1 MRVLVACDA
10 MAGLGPR
17 RSSEVIARAFA
28 DVGAQV
34 AVIPVAT
41 NGDDLSDALS
51 TIDEPVE
58 LRRVTAPAELLD
70 ALEPGERTLVLDLTG
85 MTAPRL
91 DALVGT
97 ATPERVSTARAAL
110 AGRRVVAVVPHGSE
124 RPPLTGLSG
133 AIAELG
139 RLRDADLGE
148 TLAEDSRAEAW
159 AREIG
164 LDPTAPGTG
173 ALGGL
178 GALVLGLGGEVDSVL
193 GFCLRSCGAA
203 DVMTQADVVVTGAA
217 QLDFHAVGGPVVT
230 TLAAMAAEA
239 LRPVIVVAGRT
250 FVSARELRLAGIESA
265 YPVLTGTGSD
275 VPDADQLFATA
286 QKVAATWRW

>member
-17 RSSEVIARAFA
+17 GSSEVVARAFA
-28 DVGAQV
+28 EVGAQV

-41 NGDDLSDALS
+41 NGEDLVDALT
-51 TIDEPVE
+51 TIDEPTE
-58 LRRVTAPAELLD
+58 LRAVTGLSDLFD
-70 ALEPGERTLVLDLTG
+70 VLEPGPGALVLDLTAAV
-85 MTAPRL
+85 APRL
-91 DALVGT
+91 DDLVT
-97 ATPERVSTARAAL
+97 IATDERLAAARAAL
-110 AGRRVVAVVPHGSE
+110 AGRRIVALVPHGAE
-124 RPPLTGLSG
+124 QPALTGLSG

-139 RLRDADLGE
+139 RLRNADLGE

-159 AREIG
+159 AHGLG
-164 LDPTAPGTG
+164 LDPTAPATG

-193 GFCLRSCGAA
+193 GFCLRAYGAA
-203 DVMTQADVVVTGAA
+203 DVMAQADVVVTGAA
-217 QLDFHAVGGPVVT
+217 QLDFHAVGGAVVT
-230 TLAAMAAEA
+230 TLSAMAAEA

-265 YPVLTGTGSD
+265 YPVLTGTGDD
-275 VPDADQLFATA
+275 VPDADQLLATA
-286 QKVAATWRW
+286 RKVAATWRW